1 MEHTCLHC
9 GEKYET
15 DNRHA
20 KYCSRTC
27 TADARVNQRFTK
39 PMITRAYNRLPE
51 NERLAVRRAADKMKV
66 MPKMGDIMALS
77 IVAHLGAW
85 LEENDG

>member
-1 MEHTCLHC
+1 MNRTCLHC

-27 TADARVNQRFTK
+27 TTDARVTQRFSK

-51 NERLAVRRAADKMKV
+51 NERLAVRRATDKIQLTH
-66 MPKMGDIMALS
+66 MGDAMALS
-77 IVAHLGAW
+77 VVAHLGAW
-85 LEENDG
+85 LEEQDG

>member
-1 MEHTCLHC
+1 MKRTCLHC
-9 GEKYET
+9 GKDYET

-27 TADARVNQRFTK
+27 TTDARVNQRFSKPVITK
-39 PMITRAYNRLPE
+39 AFRNLSAG
-51 NERLAVRRAADKMKV
+51 ERLSVRRAADSMKI
-66 MPKMGDIMALS
+66 PHMGDVMALS
-77 IVAHLGAW
+77 VMAHLGAW

>member
-27 TADARVNQRFTK
+27 TTDARVNQRFTK
-39 PMITRAYNRLPE
+39 PMVTRAYNKLTE
-51 NERLAVRRAADKMKV
+51 GERLAVRRATDGMKI
-66 MPKMGDIMALS
+66 PHMGDVMALS
-77 IVAHLGAW
+77 VVAHLGAW
-85 LEENDG
+85 LEENDD

>member
-1 MEHTCLHC
+1 MKRTCLHC

-27 TADARVNQRFTK
+27 TTDARVNQRFSKPVITK
-39 PMITRAYNRLPE
+39 AFRNLSAG
-51 NERLAVRRAADKMKV
+51 ERLSVRRAADKV
-66 MPKMGDIMALS
+66 QLPHIGDYVALS